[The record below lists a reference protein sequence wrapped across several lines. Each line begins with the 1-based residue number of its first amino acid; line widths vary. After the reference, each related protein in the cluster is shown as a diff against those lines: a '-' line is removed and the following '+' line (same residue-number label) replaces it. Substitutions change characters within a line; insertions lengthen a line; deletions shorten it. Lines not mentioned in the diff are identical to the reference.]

1 MEYSNVDEYGKELI
15 RITAPPECG
24 KKVFQNKQLM
34 MIIFSFF
41 QSGWS
46 VKYKQKIYENS
57 LHNYVWWYDIFGRK
71 VRLHQVTNRITN
83 PYYDKGVSEDCR
95 RNGYYVGPVA
105 RWASTEKKSKCMYK

>member
-15 RITAPPECG
+15 RIIAPPECG

-41 QSGWS
+41 QSGWG
-46 VKYKQKIYENS
+46 VKEKPKFDEYTLYNC
-57 LHNYVWWYDIFGRK
+57 VWWYDIFGRK

-83 PYYDKGVSEDCR
+83 PYYDKGVKEEVR
-95 RNGYYVGPVA
+95 RNSYYVGPVEK
-105 RWASTEKKSKCMYK
+105 WASTKKKSKCLYK